1 MINKTDKQQ
10 DFIELRARGNS
21 FDTIAKQLE
30 VSKGTLINWS
40 RDLEDD
46 IQNYSAL
53 ELDMLKE
60 KYLISKKHQIQSYG
74 EQLATVR
81 KELSN
86 RDLSDVKTEK
96 LIEAEIKLLEA
107 INKLGITTTLT
118 GEGVSLKSFN
128 TSWEI

>member
-10 DFIELRARGNS
+10 DFIELRAKGNS

-40 RDLEDD
+40 RDLEDE

-53 ELDMLKE
+53 ELDTLKE

-81 KELSN
+81 EELSN

-96 LIEAEIKLLEA
+96 LIEVEVKLLEA
-107 INKLGITTTLT
+107 INKLGITTKLT
-118 GEGVSLKSFN
+118 GEGISLKDFN

>member
-10 DFIELRARGNS
+10 DFIELRAKGNS

>member
-10 DFIELRARGNS
+10 DFIELRAKGNS

-40 RDLEDD
+40 RDLEDE

-53 ELDMLKE
+53 ELDTLKE

-81 KELSN
+81 EELSS

-96 LIEAEIKLLEA
+96 LIEVEIKLLEA

-118 GEGVSLKSFN
+118 GEGMSLKEFN

>member
-10 DFIELRARGNS
+10 DFIELRAKGNS
-21 FDTIAKQLE
+21 FDAIAKQLE

-40 RDLEDD
+40 RGLEDE

-53 ELDMLKE
+53 ELDTLKE

-81 KELSN
+81 EELSN

-96 LIEAEIKLLEA
+96 LIEIEVKLLEA
-107 INKLGITTTLT
+107 INKLGITTKLT
-118 GEGVSLKSFN
+118 GEGISLKDFN

>member
-10 DFIELRARGNS
+10 GFIELRAKGNS

-40 RDLEDD
+40 RDLEDE

-53 ELDMLKE
+53 ELDTLKE

-81 KELSN
+81 EELSS

-96 LIEAEIKLLEA
+96 LIEVEIKLLEA
-107 INKLGITTTLT
+107 INKLGLTTTLT
-118 GEGVSLKSFN
+118 GEGMSLQEFN

>member
-10 DFIELRARGNS
+10 DFIELRAKGNS

-40 RDLEDD
+40 RDLEDE

-53 ELDMLKE
+53 ELDTLKE

-81 KELSN
+81 EELSSRN
-86 RDLSDVKTEK
+86 LSDDKTEK
-96 LIEAEIKLLEA
+96 LIEVEIKLLEA

-118 GEGVSLKSFN
+118 SEGMSLKEFN

>member
-10 DFIELRARGNS
+10 GFIELRAKGNS

-40 RDLEDD
+40 RDLEDE

-53 ELDMLKE
+53 ELDALKE

-81 KELSN
+81 EELSS

-96 LIEAEIKLLEA
+96 LIEVEIKLLEA

-118 GEGVSLKSFN
+118 GEGMSLKEFN

>member
-10 DFIELRARGNS
+10 GFIELRAKGNS

-40 RDLEDD
+40 RDLEDE

-53 ELDMLKE
+53 ELDTLKE

-81 KELSN
+81 EELSS

-96 LIEAEIKLLEA
+96 LIEVESKLLEA

-118 GEGVSLKSFN
+118 GEGMSLKEFN

>member
-10 DFIELRARGNS
+10 DFIELRAKGNS

-40 RDLEDD
+40 RDLEDE

-53 ELDMLKE
+53 ELDTLKE

-81 KELSN
+81 EELSSRN
-86 RDLSDVKTEK
+86 LSDVKTEK
-96 LIEAEIKLLEA
+96 LIEVEIKLLEA

-118 GEGVSLKSFN
+118 SEGMSLKEFN

>member
-10 DFIELRARGNS
+10 DFIELRAKGNS

-40 RDLEDD
+40 RDLEGE

-53 ELDMLKE
+53 ELDTLKE

-81 KELSN
+81 EELSN

-96 LIEAEIKLLEA
+96 LIEVEIKLLEA
-107 INKLGITTTLT
+107 INKLGITTKLT
-118 GEGVSLKSFN
+118 GEGISLKDFN

>member
-10 DFIELRARGNS
+10 DFTELRAKGNS

-40 RDLEDD
+40 RDLEDE

-53 ELDMLKE
+53 ELDALKE

-81 KELSN
+81 EELSN

-96 LIEAEIKLLEA
+96 LIEVEVKLLEA
-107 INKLGITTTLT
+107 INKLGLTTVLT
-118 GEGVSLKSFN
+118 GEGISLKDFN

>member
-10 DFIELRARGNS
+10 DFIELRAKGNS

-40 RDLEDD
+40 RDLEDE

-53 ELDMLKE
+53 ELDTLKE
-60 KYLISKKHQIQSYG
+60 KYLISKKHQIQFYG
-74 EQLATVR
+74 EQLSTVR

-96 LIEAEIKLLEA
+96 LIEVEVKLLEA
-107 INKLGITTTLT
+107 INKLGITTKLT
-118 GEGVSLKSFN
+118 GEGISLKDFN

>member
-10 DFIELRARGNS
+10 GFIELRAKGNS

-40 RDLEDD
+40 RDLEDE

-53 ELDMLKE
+53 ELDTLKE

-81 KELSN
+81 EELSS

-96 LIEAEIKLLEA
+96 LIEVEIKLLEA
-107 INKLGITTTLT
+107 TL
-118 GEGVSLKSFN
+118 LH
-128 TSWEI
+128 

>member
-10 DFIELRARGNS
+10 DFIELRAKGNS

-40 RDLEDD
+40 RDLEDE

-53 ELDMLKE
+53 ELDALKE

-81 KELSN
+81 EELSN

-96 LIEAEIKLLEA
+96 LIEVEVKLLEA
-107 INKLGITTTLT
+107 INKLGLTTVLT
-118 GEGVSLKSFN
+118 GEGISLKDFN

>member
-1 MINKTDKQQ
+1 MINKTDKQH
-10 DFIELRARGNS
+10 DFIELRAKGNS

-40 RDLEDD
+40 RDLEDE

-53 ELDMLKE
+53 ELDTLKE

-81 KELSN
+81 EELSS

-96 LIEAEIKLLEA
+96 LIEVEIKLLEA

-118 GEGVSLKSFN
+118 GEGMSLKEFN

>member
-10 DFIELRARGNS
+10 GFIELRAKGNS

-40 RDLEDD
+40 RDLEDE

-53 ELDMLKE
+53 ELDALKE

-81 KELSN
+81 EELSS
-86 RDLSDVKTEK
+86 RDPSDVKTEK
-96 LIEAEIKLLEA
+96 LIEVEIKLLEA

-118 GEGVSLKSFN
+118 GEEMSLKEFN

>member
-10 DFIELRARGNS
+10 GFIELRAKGNS

-40 RDLEDD
+40 RDLEDE

-53 ELDMLKE
+53 ELDTLKE

-81 KELSN
+81 EELSS

-96 LIEAEIKLLEA
+96 LIEVEIKLLEA

-118 GEGVSLKSFN
+118 GEGMSLKEFN

>member
-10 DFIELRARGNS
+10 GFIELRAKGNS

-40 RDLEDD
+40 RDLEDE

-53 ELDMLKE
+53 ELDALKE

-81 KELSN
+81 EELSS

-96 LIEAEIKLLEA
+96 LIEVEIKLLEA

-118 GEGVSLKSFN
+118 GEEMSLKEFN

>member
-10 DFIELRARGNS
+10 DFIELRAKGNS
-21 FDTIAKQLE
+21 FDAIAKQLE

-40 RDLEDD
+40 RDLEDE

-53 ELDMLKE
+53 ELDTLKE

-81 KELSN
+81 EELSN

-96 LIEAEIKLLEA
+96 LIEIEVKLLEA
-107 INKLGITTTLT
+107 INKLGITTKLT
-118 GEGVSLKSFN
+118 GEGISLKDFN

>member
-40 RDLEDD
+40 RDLEDE

-53 ELDMLKE
+53 ELDALKE

-81 KELSN
+81 EELSN

-96 LIEAEIKLLEA
+96 LIEVEIKLLEA
-107 INKLGITTTLT
+107 INKLGIATTLT
-118 GEGVSLKSFN
+118 GEGISLKDFN

>member
-10 DFIELRARGNS
+10 AFIELRARGNS
-21 FDTIAKQLE
+21 FDTIARQLE

-40 RDLEDD
+40 RDLEDE

-53 ELDMLKE
+53 ELDILKE

-74 EQLATVR
+74 EQLAVVR

-107 INKLGITTTLT
+107 INKLGITTVLT

>member
-10 DFIELRARGNS
+10 GFIELRAKGNS

-40 RDLEDD
+40 RDLEDE

-53 ELDMLKE
+53 ELDALKE

-81 KELSN
+81 EELSS

-96 LIEAEIKLLEA
+96 LIEVEIKLLEA
-107 INKLGITTTLT
+107 INKLGVTTTLT
-118 GEGVSLKSFN
+118 GEEMSLKEFN